1 MIRGKLAEG
10 SLPQNSIPRVWGGAG
25 KGEICDACAKV
36 VTPEQFVMEGIST
49 DDGKKG
55 IQFHVKCFYLWTRC
69 ESYRP
74 AKDVTA
80 DRNLLRRPDMTA
92 RRLKIPTDVFWPG
105 FPGFDPDSEQL
116 RRVEPGS
123 LG

>member
-1 MIRGKLAEG
+1 MEAGAGRAGPKSNTHLIRGKLAEG

-80 DRNLLRRPDMTA
+80 ARNLLRRPDMTA
-92 RRLKIPTDVFWPG
+92 CRLKIPD
-105 FPGFDPDSEQL
+105 
-116 RRVEPGS
+116 RRVLARLPWV
-123 LG
+123 